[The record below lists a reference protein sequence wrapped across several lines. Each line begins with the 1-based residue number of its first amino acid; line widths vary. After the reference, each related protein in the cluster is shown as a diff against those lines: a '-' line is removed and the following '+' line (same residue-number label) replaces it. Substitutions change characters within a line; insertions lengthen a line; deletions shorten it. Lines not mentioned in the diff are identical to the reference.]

1 MTLSVIDIYNYLSW
15 LDQSLTSKHVVFMED
30 YLHFIN
36 HIEINPSTGNQIIH
50 FQTIEKESPPNLHLQ
65 HLQLFLVNSHLFT
78 SICPFN
84 LGIQQIL
91 IKSYR
96 SQLIQKLIHLQHNNR
111 GYKRILPIDTCYHLL
126 SSCWNEIPADVI
138 LDCAYQSKCYERL
151 STDCFSLYYQQVEV
165 TLSQS
170 IQTFNQ
176 TFKINQSELLTTS
189 SYSLLEIIP
198 YIAGVSSIHECIRN
212 NLPLVLF
219 NHNHYPISPSFP
231 EPEYFLKKAEMKEE
245 EMNECLPLQE
255 NQSLI
260 SLPEIERSTSSFL
273 FQPSTEVVNQFCL
286 CLESF
291 LHSSSFSEEERLY
304 YSTLIERIHD
314 HYCKLSCVC

>member
-1 MTLSVIDIYNYLSW
+1 MDVYNYLSW

-30 YLHFIN
+30 YLRVIN
-36 HIEINPSTGNQIIH
+36 HIEVNPSTGNQIIH
-50 FQTIEKESPPNLHLQ
+50 FHTIEKESPPNLHLQ

-96 SQLIQKLIHLQHNNR
+96 SQLIQELIHLQHNNR
-111 GYKRILPIDTCYHLL
+111 GYKRILPIDTCYNLL

-138 LDCAYQSKCYERL
+138 LDCANLSKCYEGF

-165 TLSQS
+165 ALSQS

-176 TFKINQSELLTTS
+176 TFNINQSELLTTS

-231 EPEYFLKKAEMKEE
+231 EPEYFLKKAEMKDEDT
-245 EMNECLPLQE
+245 NECLPIPE

-273 FQPSTEVVNQFCL
+273 FQPSTEVVNHFCL

-291 LHSSSFSEEERLY
+291 LHSSSFSEEECLY
-304 YSTLIERIHD
+304 YSSLIERIHH
-314 HYCKLSCVC
+314 HYCNLLCVC